1 MPRTLHTAAEHD
13 CLPGAV
19 SPCGSALCCLLVLN
33 GQRSPH
39 LASEGEQPSEE
50 GRAARFQMYPISKQ
64 QRINKLCACGRQ
76 CPVRAGDLADVC
88 LLRPSDPGTALYL
101 CHATTVT
108 FSSHHSACV
117 VFPGGIF
124 TVERL
129 ELCGWCV
136 HVQEQLEV
144 LVQHCSDPQLPACRL
159 GAALLTAGS
168 PALLFFCAIERAVQC
183 GFTGRA
189 VLCQYIKI

>member
-1 MPRTLHTAAEHD
+1 MLHSATEHD

-19 SPCGSALCCLLVLN
+19 SPCGSALCCLLVFN

-39 LASEGEQPSEE
+39 LASKSEQPFEE
-50 GRAARFQMYPISKQ
+50 GRAAWFQMYPISKQ
-64 QRINKLCACGRQ
+64 QRINKLCACGS
-76 CPVRAGDLADVC
+76 ALLELKTSADVC
-88 LLRPSDPGTALYL
+88 LLSPSDPRKALYL

-108 FSSHHSACV
+108 FSSHHSACILY
-117 VFPGGIF
+117 PDRIF

-129 ELCGWCV
+129 EIRGWCIR
-136 HVQEQLEV
+136 VQKQVGV
-144 LVQHCSDPQLPACRL
+144 LVQHCSDPQLPACQL

-168 PALLFFCAIERAVQC
+168 PALLFFCAIERTVQC